1 MRRQGPGSAQDRAR
15 SLQGNTRKIWNGYKF
30 ALQHSDDK
38 KKEVILLALK
48 KKKSQLDLALSPPL
62 LR

>member
-48 KKKSQLDLALSPPL
+48 KKKKPIRSGSEPPTA
-62 LR
+62 